1 MICVHTFEVVC
12 GPWNLSTM
20 CSPWNIMY
28 GLCMHAFEV
37 VSIPLNLC
45 GSAALTRST
54 KAYVDMQLN
63 LYVAHSTSLG
73 CATLET
79 PTRTHV
85 YIHLNFYG
93 LN

>member
-1 MICVHTFEVVC
+1 MYMYGDLGLYEFKLNLYGIC
-12 GPWNLSTM
+12 NL
-20 CSPWNIMY
+20 WNIMY

-37 VSIPLNLC
+37 VGIPLNLL
-45 GSAALTRST
+45 GSTTLATLT

-63 LYVAHSTSLG
+63 LYVAHSTSFKF
-73 CATLET
+73 ATLGT
-79 PTRTHV
+79 LTRTHV